1 MLRYA
6 ARRLPSALLVL
17 LLASV
22 AIFPILRLA
31 PGDPAVV
38 LAGPDPTPLVI
49 ESIRQEL
56 GLNEPLPI
64 QYGRWIGGVLTG
76 NLGRSYVLNAPIS
89 TLIVQRAGNTLEL
102 ALAATLLALALGLA
116 LGTLGAVVRA
126 KSIQTIFAI
135 VTTFSLATPTFISG
149 LVLVFVFAVML
160 RVLPPGGHVPLLPDP
175 REGLRYLA
183 LPAVCLAVPLS
194 AVITRFLRTALLQVI
209 HEDYFR
215 TAVAKG
221 LRDRVVLS
229 RHAMPNA
236 LPGVMTVVGI
246 HVGQLLGGA
255 VIVEAIFAWPGL
267 GQLILRAVLD
277 RDYLLVQDLL
287 LLAVAVFV
295 VIGTATDI
303 ARALVD
309 PRIRVA

>member
-1 MLRYA
+1 M
-6 ARRLPSALLVL
+6 V
-17 LLASV
+17 LASI

-64 QYGRWIGGVLTG
+64 QYGRWVSGVLTG

-89 TLIVQRAGNTLEL
+89 TLIAQRAGNTLEL
-102 ALAATLLALALGLA
+102 TLVATLLALLIGLT
-116 LGTLGAVVRA
+116 LGTVSAVARA
-126 KSIQTIFAI
+126 GGIQAI
-135 VTTFSLATPTFISG
+135 VSIYTTASLATPTFISG
-149 LVLVFVFAVML
+149 LVFIFVFAVAL
-160 RVLPPGGHVPLLPDP
+160 RILPPGGQVPLLPDP
-175 REGLRYLA
+175 VAGLRYLV
-183 LPAVCLAVPLS
+183 LPVACLALPLS
-194 AVITRFLRTALLQVI
+194 AVVTRFLRTALLQVL

-221 LRDRVVLS
+221 LRPRVILA
-229 RHAMPNA
+229 RHALPNA
-236 LPGVMTVVGI
+236 LPGVITVVGI

-267 GQLILRAVLD
+267 GQLMLRAVLD

-287 LLAVAVFV
+287 LLSVAVFV
-295 VIGTATDI
+295 IVGAITDI
-303 ARALVD
+303 VRALVD